1 MQRHQEGLEEKM
13 KGNESIFD
21 NVDLLYNKLN
31 KKNLN
36 RGGSFIL
43 FPEISKN
50 TKATLNPKNNDDK
63 CLLYALLVAL
73 NYDELKVIQKEYQI
87 LNLFLISIIGKN

>member
-63 CLLYALLVAL
+63 CFLYALLVAL

-87 LNLFLISIIGKN
+87 LNLFLISMIGKN

>member
-63 CLLYALLVAL
+63 CFLYAVLVAL

>member
-1 MQRHQEGLEEKM
+1 M

-50 TKATLNPKNNDDK
+50 TKATLNPKNKDDK
-63 CLLYALLVAL
+63 CFLYALLVAL

>member
-50 TKATLNPKNNDDK
+50 TEATLNPKNNDDK
-63 CLLYALLVAL
+63 CFLYALLVAL

>member
-63 CLLYALLVAL
+63 CFLYALLVAL
-73 NYDELKVIQKEYQI
+73 NYDKLKVIQKEYQI

>member
-1 MQRHQEGLEEKM
+1 M

-63 CLLYALLVAL
+63 CFLYALLVAL
-73 NYDELKVIQKEYQI
+73 NYDELKVIQKEYQM

>member
-1 MQRHQEGLEEKM
+1 M

-43 FPEISKN
+43 FPEITKN

-63 CLLYALLVAL
+63 CFLYALLVAL

-87 LNLFLISIIGKN
+87 LNLFLISIIGNN

>member
-1 MQRHQEGLEEKM
+1 M

-43 FPEISKN
+43 FPEITKN

-63 CLLYALLVAL
+63 CFLYALLVAL

-87 LNLFLISIIGKN
+87 LNLF

>member
-63 CLLYALLVAL
+63 CFLYALLVAL
-73 NYDELKVIQKEYQI
+73 NYDELKVIQKEYQM

>member
-1 MQRHQEGLEEKM
+1 M

-43 FPEISKN
+43 FPEISKKYKSN
-50 TKATLNPKNNDDK
+50 IK
-63 CLLYALLVAL
+63 
-73 NYDELKVIQKEYQI
+73 
-87 LNLFLISIIGKN
+87 S

>member
-63 CLLYALLVAL
+63 CFLYALLVAL
-73 NYDELKVIQKEYQI
+73 NYDEIKVIQKEYQM

>member
-63 CLLYALLVAL
+63 CFLYALLVAL

>member
-1 MQRHQEGLEEKM
+1 M

-63 CLLYALLVAL
+63 CFLYALLVAL
-73 NYDELKVIQKEYQI
+73 NYDGLKVIQKEYQI
-87 LNLFLISIIGKN
+87 LNLFLISIIGNN

>member
-63 CLLYALLVAL
+63 CFLYALLVAL
-73 NYDELKVIQKEYQI
+73 NYDKLKVIQKEYQI
-87 LNLFLISIIGKN
+87 LNLFLISMIGKN

>member
-1 MQRHQEGLEEKM
+1 M

-63 CLLYALLVAL
+63 CFLYALLVAL

-87 LNLFLISIIGKN
+87 LNLFLISIIGNN

>member
-50 TKATLNPKNNDDK
+50 TKATLNPRNNDDK
-63 CLLYALLVAL
+63 CFLYALLVAL

>member
-36 RGGSFIL
+36 CGGSFIL

-50 TKATLNPKNNDDK
+50 TKATLNPKNNDNK
-63 CLLYALLVAL
+63 CFLYALLVAL

>member
-1 MQRHQEGLEEKM
+1 M

-63 CLLYALLVAL
+63 CFLYALLVAL

-87 LNLFLISIIGKN
+87 LNLFLISMIGKN

>member
-1 MQRHQEGLEEKM
+1 M

-63 CLLYALLVAL
+63 CFLYALLVAL